1 MLLQHPHIRHHHAAV
16 DCLAHVVNRQQA
28 DLDCGQCFHFHS
40 GFAECFHLRAAV
52 DAGCCSVDVEFD
64 RDAGQC
70 QRMAQRDQVAG
81 AFGCHDGGN
90 AGNAEHVAFFGTT
103 ALDDVERG
111 RLHPNGAAG
120 DGDAMGFIFGADI
133 DHVGLAGAV
142 EVGEFCGGV
151 WWAVHKLGL
160 ARGTIM
166 GSRYHSIVKIKY
178 PSPKMQL
185 LRRALS
191 LALIVTMCV
200 GPLAPLPVL
209 ALGLP
214 TLGDSASDTL
224 SPLMERKLGEEIM
237 RDIRRN
243 PDYLDDA
250 PVLEYLNAFGSS
262 LVAAR
267 PEARG
272 EAGFDF
278 FFFAVRD
285 VNLNAFALPGGFV
298 AVHSALVLAAQSESE
313 LASVMA
319 HEIGHVAQRHIAR
332 MLGQQKQDAL
342 IPLAA
347 ILLGVLAASAGNVGD
362 APAALV
368 MGGQGLAMQR
378 QLNFSREAE
387 READRVGLQILQ
399 EANFDTSGMVAF
411 FGRMQK
417 ASRGYSDAVPAYL
430 RSHPLTTERI
440 ADIEARIRD
449 QPHTTRPDS
458 LAFHL
463 IQARLRVLQDGSAQ
477 GLREAGEWFEK
488 QLQQKAR
495 AQTVAAKYGLAIIAL
510 KQGATSSAQ
519 ALLAE
524 ARVASLAPQNAIMTS
539 LAIDIALASKN
550 TVPQAVKQADAARA
564 QFPLSRGIARQYAQ
578 ALIAA
583 GRYQEAVN
591 YLRDQAQM
599 YRAEPQLQQILAEA
613 YAAQGRQAL
622 QHIAL
627 AESYALNGSLPDA
640 LQQLTIA
647 RRAQD
652 ATFYDQAIID
662 ARERELQARW
672 VAVLKEQGKKP

>member
-1 MLLQHPHIRHHHAAV
+1 M
-16 DCLAHVVNRQQA
+16 
-28 DLDCGQCFHFHS
+28 
-40 GFAECFHLRAAV
+40 
-52 DAGCCSVDVEFD
+52 
-64 RDAGQC
+64 
-70 QRMAQRDQVAG
+70 
-81 AFGCHDGGN
+81 
-90 AGNAEHVAFFGTT
+90 
-103 ALDDVERG
+103 
-111 RLHPNGAAG
+111 
-120 DGDAMGFIFGADI
+120 
-133 DHVGLAGAV
+133 
-142 EVGEFCGGV
+142 
-151 WWAVHKLGL
+151 
-160 ARGTIM
+160 
-166 GSRYHSIVKIKY
+166 
-178 PSPKMQL
+178 
-185 LRRALS
+185 
-191 LALIVTMCV
+191 
-200 GPLAPLPVL
+200 GPLAPLPV
-209 ALGLP
+209 AAQGLP
-214 TLGDSASDTL
+214 TLGDASSDTL

-250 PVLEYLNAFGSS
+250 TVLEYLNAFGSV

-267 PEARG
+267 PDARG
-272 EAGFDF
+272 EAGYDF

-285 VNLNAFALPGGFV
+285 ATLNAFALPGGFI
-298 AVHSALVLAAQSESE
+298 AVHSGLVLAAQSESE

-347 ILLGVLAASAGNVGD
+347 ILLGVLAAKAGNVGD

-368 MGGQGLAMQR
+368 MGGQGLALQR

-399 EANFDTSGMVAF
+399 QAQFDTSGMVAF

-417 ASRGYSDAVPAYL
+417 ASRGYTDAAPAYL

-440 ADIEARIRD
+440 ADIDARIRD

-463 IQARLRVLQDGSAQ
+463 IQARLRVLQDGSGQ
-477 GLREAGEWFEK
+477 GLREADVWFEQ
-488 QLQQKAR
+488 QLQQKIRVQA
-495 AQTVAAKYGLAIIAL
+495 AAAKYGLAMIAL
-510 KQGATSSAQ
+510 KQGAPAKAQ
-519 ALLAE
+519 ALLTE
-524 ARVASLAPQNAIMTS
+524 ARAATLAPLDAIMAS
-539 LAIDIALASKN
+539 LAIDIALASRPLPAMAQQ
-550 TVPQAVKQADAARA
+550 VVKQADAARA

-583 GRYQEAVN
+583 KRFDAAVD
-591 YLRDQAQM
+591 YLRDQAQL
-599 YRAEPQLQQILAEA
+599 YRAEPQLQQVLAEA
-613 YAAQGRQAL
+613 YAAQGKQAL

-647 RRAQD
+647 RRAPD
-652 ATFYDQAIID
+652 ASFYDQAIID

-672 VAVLKEQGKKP
+672 REVLKEQGKKPGN